1 MLILLT
7 ILVLAA
13 AASAFI
19 YFFIKNNSERRLN
32 SGDVGTLPETT
43 HLRGL
48 FEPSDEDLLA
58 ESQAAEDQA
67 ELDEVRLDDGIK
79 RKELTEFRNRLR
91 AWHAAP
97 NISEIAGLLEF
108 ARVDGDSSAIAAE
121 TITKEFLN
129 GRIDRISSDDLA
141 QMLES
146 HFWLLSAEK
155 REPAVSFRIKEAI
168 RELRETGANAPI
180 V

>member
-19 YFFIKNNSERRLN
+19 YFFIKDNSERRLV
-32 SGDVGTLPETT
+32 SGDLRSLPETT
-43 HLRGL
+43 NLRPL
-48 FEPSDEDLLA
+48 FAPSDDELRA
-58 ESQAAEDQA
+58 KSAAAERQA
-67 ELDEVRLDDGIK
+67 EIEDERFNDDIGRKRLA
-79 RKELTEFRNRLR
+79 EFRNRLR
-91 AWHAAP
+91 GWQTAP
-97 NISEIAGLLEF
+97 DTAKIGDLLEL
-108 ARVDGDSSAIAAE
+108 ARIDGDSYAVAAE

-129 GRIDRISSDDLA
+129 GRVNGISADGLA

-146 HFWLLSAEK
+146 HSWLLPDEE
-155 REPAVSFRIKEAI
+155 RGPAISFRIKEAI
-168 RELRETGANAPI
+168 RELREVGAKAPN